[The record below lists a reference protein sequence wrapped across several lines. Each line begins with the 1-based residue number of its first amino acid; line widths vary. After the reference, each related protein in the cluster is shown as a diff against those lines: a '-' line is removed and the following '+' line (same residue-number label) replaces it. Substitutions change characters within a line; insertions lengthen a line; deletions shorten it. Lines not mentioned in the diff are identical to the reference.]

1 MFEAQATS
9 PPGKEAETMLGEQVA
24 EFRGKVT
31 GQRVLPPEGS
41 VPKFETTVEHSGT
54 VLGVASTFT
63 ATFWSVI
70 RPDGKI
76 YGENPRQ
83 GVLMTEDGDMAL
95 FSGTGLGG
103 FTGRGSASKL
113 RGAVYWETTSQRL
126 ARLNQE
132 AHVFEWD
139 VDENGE
145 VRFTLWE
152 WT

>member
-1 MFEAQATS
+1 
-9 PPGKEAETMLGEQVA
+9 MLGEQVA

-83 GVLMTEDGDMAL
+83 GVLMTEDGEMAL

-113 RGAVYWETTSQRL
+113 RGAVYWGVGAIA
-126 ARLNQE
+126 ARGGGPTPFFLRPAKE
-132 AHVFEWD
+132 KGVW
-139 VDENGE
+139 G
-145 VRFTLWE
+145 
-152 WT
+152 